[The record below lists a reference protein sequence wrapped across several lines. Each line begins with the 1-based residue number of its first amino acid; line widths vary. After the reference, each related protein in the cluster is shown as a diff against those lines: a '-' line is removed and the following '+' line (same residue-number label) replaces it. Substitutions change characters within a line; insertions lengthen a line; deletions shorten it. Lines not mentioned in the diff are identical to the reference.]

1 MSKDFSVTTEY
12 VLDKTFFAECYDQT
26 SQPITFPKAY
36 LKGILFFLFGV
47 ALLKLELLPN
57 GYIGWFF
64 IALSI
69 IEAFSIYF
77 KRTWWLWRQSISS
90 LSGSKVVFQVDA
102 NGVSYKS
109 LKNTKNSRTISW
121 SDIDQVEQSDLGL
134 IFHIGKQRQYVS
146 KSCLNEEEIAFI
158 LEQHEASKA
167 N

>member
-36 LKGILFFLFGV
+36 LKGILFFLFGL

-90 LSGSKVVFQVDA
+90 LSGSKVVFNVDA

-109 LKNTKNSRTISW
+109 LKNTKNSRTIAW

-158 LEQHEASKA
+158 LEQHVQSKA
-167 N
+167 E

>member
-36 LKGILFFLFGV
+36 LKGILFFLFGL

-77 KRTWWLWRQSISS
+77 KRTWWVWRQSISS
-90 LSGSKVVFQVDA
+90 LSGSKVVFNVDA

-109 LKNTKNSRTISW
+109 LKNTKNSRTIAW

-158 LEQHEASKA
+158 LEQHEKLKVE
-167 N
+167 

>member
-36 LKGILFFLFGV
+36 LKGILFFLFGL

-109 LKNTKNSRTISW
+109 LKNTKNSRTIAW

-146 KSCLNEEEIAFI
+146 KSCLNEEEISFI
-158 LEQHEASKA
+158 VEQHEASKA

>member
-36 LKGILFFLFGV
+36 LKGILFFLFGL

-90 LSGSKVVFQVDA
+90 LSGSKVVFNVDA

-109 LKNTKNSRTISW
+109 LKNTKNSRTIAW

-146 KSCLNEEEIAFI
+146 KSCLSEEEIAFI
-158 LEQHEASKA
+158 LEQHEQSKVE
-167 N
+167 

>member
-12 VLDKTFFAECYDQT
+12 ILDKTFFAECYDQT

-36 LKGILFFLFGV
+36 LKGILFFLFGL

-77 KRTWWLWRQSISS
+77 KRTWWVWRQSISS

-109 LKNTKNSRTISW
+109 LKNTKNSRTIAW
-121 SDIDQVEQSDLGL
+121 SDIEQVEQSDLGL

-146 KSCLNEEEIAFI
+146 KSYLNEKEIAFI
-158 LEQHEASKA
+158 VEQHETSKA
-167 N
+167 K

>member
-36 LKGILFFLFGV
+36 LKGILFFLFGL

-90 LSGSKVVFQVDA
+90 LSGSKVVFNVDA

-109 LKNTKNSRTISW
+109 LKNTKNSRTIAW

-146 KSCLNEEEIAFI
+146 KSCLSEEEIAFI
-158 LEQHEASKA
+158 LEQHEQSKA
-167 N
+167 E